1 MKKKS
6 KDIVAEDATEEKK
19 NTNFR
24 VEPSR
29 KAAYKKAAT
38 KSRKSLSEWMRVT
51 LDAAAEALG
60 IEID

>member
-1 MKKKS
+1 MTKKP
-6 KDIVAEDATEEKK
+6 KDIPAEEATEEKK

-29 KAAYKKAAT
+29 KAAYKKAAK

-51 LDAAAEALG
+51 LDAAAEAMG
-60 IEID
+60 IHID